1 MQPRL
6 LTIEDRASDSP
17 FVERIWTARSERAG
31 EFLSVV
37 AGHWE
42 IVITRLH
49 RQAFFTVR
57 GPETRATPVDCPP
70 DGDWVAVRF
79 KLGTFW
85 PAFLPGT
92 LRDHRDVTLPGASTR
107 SFWLNG
113 SAWEYPTYENADT
126 FVARLVRKGLI
137 ARDPIV
143 ETVIDGGR
151 HRVSERSAQR
161 RFARATGISYA
172 AYRTIERA
180 RYATNLL
187 REGLPIIDV
196 AQRAGYYDQP
206 HLTRSFKYLIGQTP
220 LEVARA
226 TRQLSFLYKT
236 TSGSKFYGESEGDRL
251 DALHDPDQIR
261 GKHEPRAAAAGAVP
275 GDR

>member
-1 MQPRL
+1 MF
-6 LTIEDRASDSP
+6 LTFEDRASDLP
-17 FVERIWTARSERAG
+17 FVERIWTARSEGAD

-42 IVITRLH
+42 MVVTRLH
-49 RQAFFTVR
+49 GQAFLTVR
-57 GPETRATPVDCPP
+57 GPETRATPVDCPA

-79 KLGTFW
+79 KVGTFC

-92 LRDHRDVTLPGASTR
+92 LRDRRDVTLPGASAR

-126 FVARLVRKGLI
+126 FVARLVREGVI
-137 ARDPIV
+137 AHDPIV
-143 ETVIDGGR
+143 DTVLDGG
-151 HRVSERSAQR
+151 HHGFSVRSAQR
-161 RFARATGISYA
+161 RFARATGITSA

-180 RYATNLL
+180 RYATSLL
-187 REGLPIIDV
+187 RKGVPIIDV
-196 AQRAGYYDQP
+196 VHRAGYFDQP

-220 LEVARA
+220 SEVARA

-236 TSGSKFYGESEGDRL
+236 NRDREFYSESEGDRL
-251 DALHDPDQIR
+251 DAFHDPDQVR
-261 GKHEPRAAAAGAVP
+261 RERERRAAAPGAVP

>member
-1 MQPRL
+1 M
-6 LTIEDRASDSP
+6 
-17 FVERIWTARSERAG
+17 
-31 EFLSVV
+31 VV
-37 AGHWE
+37 
-42 IVITRLH
+42 TRLH
-49 RQAFFTVR
+49 GRAFLTVR

-70 DGDWVAVRF
+70 DGDWVGVRF

-92 LRDHRDVTLPGASTR
+92 LRDRRDVTLPGASTR
-107 SFWLNG
+107 SFWLSG

-126 FVARLVRKGLI
+126 FVARLVHKGLI
-137 ARDPIV
+137 ARDPVV
-143 ETVIDGGR
+143 ETVLDGGR
-151 HRVSERSAQR
+151 HGVSVRSAQR
-161 RFARATGISYA
+161 RFARATGITYA

-187 REGLPIIDV
+187 REGVPIIDV
-196 AQRAGYYDQP
+196 VHRAGYFDQP
-206 HLTRSFKYLIGQTP
+206 HLTRSLKYLIGQTP

-236 TSGSKFYGESEGDRL
+236 SSGGGFYGESEGGRL
-251 DALHDPDQIR
+251 DALHDPDQVR
-261 GKHEPRAAAAGAVP
+261 RRHEPRAAAPSAVP

>member
-1 MQPRL
+1 MQHRL

-17 FVERIWTARSERAG
+17 FVERIWTARSEHAG

-42 IVITRLH
+42 MVVTRLH
-49 RQAFFTVR
+49 RHAFLTVR
-57 GPETRATPVDCPP
+57 GPETRATPADCPY

-92 LRDHRDVTLPGASTR
+92 LRDRRDVTLPGASTR

-126 FVARLVRKGLI
+126 FVARLVHKGVI
-137 ARDPIV
+137 GRDPIV
-143 ETVIDGGR
+143 ERVIDGGR
-151 HRVSERSAQR
+151 HRVSKRSAQR

-187 REGLPIIDV
+187 REGVPIIDV
-196 AQRAGYYDQP
+196 VQRAGYYDQP
-206 HLTRSFKYLIGQTP
+206 HLTRSFNYLIGQTP
-220 LEVARA
+220 SEVARA

-236 TSGSKFYGESEGDRL
+236 TRGLNLYGESEGDRL
-251 DALHDPDQIR
+251 DALNDPNQVR
-261 GKHEPRAAAAGAVP
+261 GRHEPRATAAGAVP